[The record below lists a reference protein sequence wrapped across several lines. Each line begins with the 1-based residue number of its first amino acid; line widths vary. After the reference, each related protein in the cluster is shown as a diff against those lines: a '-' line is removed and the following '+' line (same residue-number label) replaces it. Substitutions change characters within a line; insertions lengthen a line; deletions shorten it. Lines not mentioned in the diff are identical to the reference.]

1 MGLGLLRQPQLVLFG
16 PGQRSQLPFIVARI
30 AKTLLVTTDARMAAS
45 VEFVEIITAIRGQG
59 VTVLVFSDAEPDLP
73 RENIVTVSKKY
84 GNEKIDAVMGI
95 GGGSCIDLAKVVSV
109 VLAHKVD
116 VQEFYGEG
124 LVPGPG
130 LPVITVPTTG
140 GTGAEVTSIS
150 VVYDPDKGMK
160 VGVASPY
167 LEPYAAV
174 IDPELTLSCPPGLT
188 AATGADALTH
198 LVESFTARA
207 KNPSAEQIDRH
218 LYAGKNVLADIF
230 ARNGLTLLNTSLERV
245 SKNPNDLDARS
256 DTMLG
261 AYSAGMAINTAG
273 TAGAHAIQSP
283 IGGLTHTAHGFGVGA
298 LLPYVMRY
306 NLPARAFEFAEIA
319 RIFGVAKTGTSE
331 LDQARQ
337 AIRRVE
343 EILVAIGA
351 PINLKELGVEPSQ
364 FEFIASQAMLAT
376 RLLANNPRELTKES
390 IIGILERGYN
400 DDRSWWELP

>member
-16 PGQRSQLPFIVARI
+16 PGQRSQLPYIVASI
-30 AKTLLVTTDARMAAS
+30 AKTLLVTTDARMAS
-45 VEFVEIITAIRGQG
+45 STEFAEIIEAIKGRG
-59 VTVLVFSDAEPDLP
+59 VSVLVFSDAEPDLP
-73 RENIVTVSKKY
+73 RENIVTVSKKF
-84 GNEKIDAVMGI
+84 GHEKIDAILGI
-95 GGGSCIDLAKVVSV
+95 GGGSCLDLAKVVSV

-160 VGVASPY
+160 VGVASRY

-207 KNPSAEQIDRH
+207 KNPSAEQIDKH
-218 LYAGKNVLADIF
+218 LYAGKNALADIF
-230 ARNGLTLLNTSLERV
+230 ARNGLALLNTSLERIA
-245 SKNPNDLDARS
+245 KNPSDLDARS

-273 TAGAHAIQSP
+273 TAAAHAIQSP

-306 NLPARAFEFAEIA
+306 NLPTRAFEFAEIA
-319 RIFGVAKTGTSE
+319 RIFGVAKAGTSE

-337 AIRRVE
+337 AIRRIE

-364 FEFIASQAMLAT
+364 FDFIAGQAMLAT
-376 RLLANNPRELTKES
+376 RLLANNPRELTEEAV
-390 IIGILERGYN
+390 IGILEKGYN

>member
-16 PGQRSQLPFIVARI
+16 PGQRSQIPFIVSSI
-30 AKTLLVTTDARMAAS
+30 AKTLLVTTDARMATS
-45 VEFVEIITAIRGQG
+45 LEFAEIIAAIRGQG

-73 RENIVTVSKKY
+73 RHNIVTVSQKY
-84 GNEKIDAVMGI
+84 GHEKIDAIMGI

-109 VLAHKVD
+109 VLAHEVD

-160 VGVASPY
+160 VGVASRY

-230 ARNGLTLLNTSLERV
+230 ARNGLALLNTSLERV
-245 SKNPNDLDARS
+245 SRNPNDLDARS

-273 TAGAHAIQSP
+273 TAAAHAIQSP

-306 NLPARAFEFAEIA
+306 NLPVRAYEFAEIA

-343 EILVAIGA
+343 EILMAIGA

-376 RLLANNPRELTKES
+376 RLLANNPRELTKEAV
-390 IIGILERGYN
+390 IGILERGYN

>member
-16 PGQRSQLPFIVARI
+16 PGQRSQIPFIVSSI
-30 AKTLLVTTDARMAAS
+30 AKTLLVTTDARMAS
-45 VEFVEIITAIRGQG
+45 SIEFAEIVAAIRARGI
-59 VTVLVFSDAEPDLP
+59 TVLVFSDAEPDLP
-73 RENIVTVSKKY
+73 RHNIVTVTQKY
-84 GNEKIDAVMGI
+84 GHEKIDAVMGI

-160 VGVASPY
+160 VGVASRY

-198 LVESFTARA
+198 LIESFTARA
-207 KNPSAEQIDRH
+207 KNPSAEQIERH

-230 ARNGLTLLNTSLERV
+230 ARNGLALLNTSLERV

-273 TAGAHAIQSP
+273 TAAAHAIQSP

-376 RLLANNPRELTKES
+376 RLLANNPRELTKEAV
-390 IIGILERGYN
+390 IGILERGYN